1 MRGLDHFK
9 TVTIETGGNRN
20 VVPTQNAT
28 NLIEWKEI
36 KQNSVSTRSLI
47 NRICKSQATFYGHV
61 MKREKLGDLVT
72 TGMIEVKHRG

>member
-1 MRGLDHFK
+1 MDNFK
-9 TVTIETGGNRN
+9 TVTTETGGNRN

-28 NLIEWKEI
+28 NLAECKEI

-61 MKREKLGDLVT
+61 MRREKLGDLVR
-72 TGMIEVKHRG
+72 TGIIEVKHRG